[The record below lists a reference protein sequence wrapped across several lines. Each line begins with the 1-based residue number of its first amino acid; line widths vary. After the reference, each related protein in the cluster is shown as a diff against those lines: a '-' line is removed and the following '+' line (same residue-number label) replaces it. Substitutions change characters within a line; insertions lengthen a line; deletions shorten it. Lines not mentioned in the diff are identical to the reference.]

1 MMLSNSLMRFAG
13 SSSAVR
19 AGVAG
24 AVVLALSLAAPAAEA
39 AKPQAG
45 FDFDPESGL
54 TLRFG
59 EGRKAAKLI
68 LDGRIHADYAQYSND
83 GATLNDGFLL
93 RRARPALALDLGDW
107 KIKGEY
113 EFSPRSK
120 GIRQAWVD
128 YSGFKRTSLRLGNQ
142 PTSFGFESSGSSND
156 NPFMER
162 SVASALAPGI
172 MLGLTMRKW
181 DDRWNV
187 TLGAHTND
195 ISDDE
200 QRGLDG
206 RGVTLRVVGQP
217 YKARRTRL
225 HVGASMEVRDANAV
239 GSLRYRIRPESNI
252 DGGRLI
258 DTGVINGVDGLVTA
272 AVEAAWQRGPL
283 LLNAEY
289 LQSRVATATGPDL
302 EFSGWEA
309 TASYFL
315 TGERREYSEAMG
327 SFGAVDPRRKWGAVE
342 LKARLSEVDLSDG
355 GFNGGMERNEA
366 FGVNWWYSQKI
377 RVLAEYIR
385 VHAKPGANGLLQD
398 PTVAQVRLQVAF

>member
-1 MMLSNSLMRFAG
+1 MSVQCFPGYARST
-13 SSSAVR
+13 SAVR
-19 AGVAG
+19 A
-24 AVVLALSLAAPAAEA
+24 AVVGALVFGLSLAVPAANA
-39 AKPQAG
+39 AKPKSG
-45 FDFDPESGL
+45 LEVDEESGL

-59 EGRKAAKLI
+59 DGRKAPKLV
-68 LDGRIHADYAQYSND
+68 LDGRIHADYAQYSSD

-162 SVASALAPGI
+162 SVASVLAPGI

-225 HVGASMEVRDANAV
+225 HLGASMEVRDANAL
-239 GSLRYRIRPESNI
+239 GTLRYRIRPESNV
-252 DGGRLI
+252 DGGRLV
-258 DTGVINGVDGLVTA
+258 DTGAITGVDGLVTA
-272 AVEAAWQRGPL
+272 AVEGAWQRGPL
-283 LLNAEY
+283 LVNGEY
-289 LQSRVATATGPDL
+289 LRSRVATATGPDL

-327 SFGAVDPRRKWGAVE
+327 TFGAVDPRRKWGAVE
-342 LKARLSEVDLSDG
+342 LKARLSEVDLTDG
-355 GFNGGMERNEA
+355 VYNGGTERNEA
-366 FGVNWWYSQKI
+366 FGVNWWYSQNI

-385 VHAKPGANGLLQD
+385 VHAKPGANGLVQD
-398 PTVAQVRLQVAF
+398 PTVAQVRLQVSF

>member
-1 MMLSNSLMRFAG
+1 MSVDFRAG
-13 SSSAVR
+13 SPRSFSAVR
-19 AGVAG
+19 T
-24 AVVLALSLAAPAAEA
+24 AVVGVLAIGLSLAAATAEA
-39 AKPQAG
+39 AKPKSG
-45 FDFDPESGL
+45 FDFDEDSGL
-54 TLRFG
+54 TLRLG
-59 EGRKAAKLI
+59 DGRKAPKLV
-68 LDGRIHADYAQYSND
+68 LDGRIHADYAQYSQD
-83 GATLNDGFLL
+83 GAVLNDGFLL

-142 PTSFGFESSGSSND
+142 PTSFGFEAAGSSND

-162 SVASALAPGI
+162 SVASVLAPGI
-172 MLGLTMRKW
+172 MLGLTLRKW

-206 RGVTLRVVGQP
+206 RGATLRVVGQP

-225 HVGASMEVRDANAV
+225 HVGASVEVRDANAT
-239 GSLRYRIRPESNI
+239 GTLRYRIRPESNV
-252 DGGRLI
+252 DGRRLI

-272 AVEAAWQRGPL
+272 AVEGAWQRGPL
-283 LLNAEY
+283 LVSAEY
-289 LQSRVATATGPDL
+289 LQSRVATATGADL

-327 SFGAVDPRRKWGAVE
+327 AFDAVKPRRKWGAVE
-342 LKARLSEVDLSDG
+342 LKARLSEVDLNDG
-355 GFNGGMERNEA
+355 IYAGGTERNEA
-366 FGVNWWYSQKI
+366 FGVNWWYSRNI
-377 RVLAEYIR
+377 RVLADYIR
-385 VHAKPGANGLLQD
+385 VHAKPGVAGLAQD
-398 PTVAQVRLQVAF
+398 PVVAQVRLQVAF